1 MFQFAK
7 FGESFGERSGFG
19 TAGLRAERKNDGEFI
34 KDDSG
39 ILDEHGVRE
48 IRFGRKRNNMSAE
61 FFEEMLVGAMLRA
74 GDFEINGLARNE
86 ANFAIYEGG
95 TDGARDGG
103 EHFAMASL
111 HDKRAKD

>member
-1 MFQFAK
+1 MLQFAK
-7 FGESFGERSGFG
+7 FGNGFGERSGFG
-19 TAGLRAERKNDGEFI
+19 TAGLRAEGKNDGEFI

-48 IRFGRKRNNMSAE
+48 IRFGRKRNNLSAE
-61 FFEEMLVGAMLRA
+61 CFEEMLIGVMLRA
-74 GDFEINGLARNE
+74 GDFEINELSRNE
-86 ANFAIYEGG
+86 ANFAVYDGG

-111 HDKRAKD
+111 HEKCAKD